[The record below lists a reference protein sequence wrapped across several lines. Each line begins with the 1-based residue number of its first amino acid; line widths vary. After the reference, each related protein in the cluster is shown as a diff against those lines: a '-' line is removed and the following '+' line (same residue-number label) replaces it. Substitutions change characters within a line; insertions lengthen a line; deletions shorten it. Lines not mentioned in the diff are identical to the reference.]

1 MEILDCTIRDGG
13 YYTNWDFD
21 RKIVKS
27 YLENFE
33 NLPVDYLEIGYR
45 NPILPGYFGEYFF
58 CKTET
63 LNFIR
68 NNTTKKLVIILD
80 EKNVRI
86 KDLDQL
92 LDSCMGIIEMIR
104 IAIDPLNFE
113 RALKLATEIKKKGFK
128 IAFNIMYM
136 STWDDHPEMIEGF
149 VKLNGLVDYLY
160 LVDSFGGVLPQDV
173 IKTIRKIKS
182 KTNVKLGF
190 HGHNNLEMA
199 LANTLVAIDE
209 GIDIIDS
216 TITGMGRGA
225 GNLKTELLL
234 TTLDHKMNLELNY
247 DSLSIITS
255 EFVDLQ
261 KKYNWGT
268 SLPYMVSGAK
278 SLPQKQV
285 MEWVSKRFY
294 SMNSITRALNRKN
307 KNHVYPKFNPKE
319 TFENALI
326 IGGGPSVDLKS
337 KAIIDFINI
346 NFDNT
351 ALIHASSKNS
361 ALFKDVTNKQYFCL
375 AGNEGVRLEKVFNN
389 LNNFTGKCVLP
400 PSPREM
406 GTYVPNL
413 LKSNTVELNEINF
426 TDLNVNSHL
435 SIAIQT
441 SLLLG
446 VKTIYLVGFDGYY
459 GENISELF
467 QELFIENN
475 NLFKAI
481 SSKIKCISL
490 TQSKYESISQSSI
503 YNFIK

>member
-1 MEILDCTIRDGG
+1 MI
-13 YYTNWDFD
+13 
-21 RKIVKS
+21 KS
-27 YLENFE
+27 L
-33 NLPVDYLEIGYR
+33 
-45 NPILPGYFGEYFF
+45 
-58 CKTET
+58 
-63 LNFIR
+63 
-68 NNTTKKLVIILD
+68 
-80 EKNVRI
+80 
-86 KDLDQL
+86 
-92 LDSCMGIIEMIR
+92 
-104 IAIDPLNFE
+104 
-113 RALKLATEIKKKGFK
+113 
-128 IAFNIMYM
+128 
-136 STWDDHPEMIEGF
+136 

-160 LVDSFGGVLPQDV
+160 LVDSFGGVFPQDV
-173 IKTIRKIKS
+173 IKIIRKIKS

-199 LANTLVAIDE
+199 LANTLAAIDE

-234 TTLDHKMNLELNY
+234 TTLNHKMNLKLNY
-247 DSLSIITS
+247 DSLSNITS
-255 EFVDLQ
+255 EFVKLQ

-307 KNHVYPKFNPKE
+307 QDHVYPKFNPKE

-326 IGGGPSVDLKS
+326 VGGGPSVDIKS
-337 KAIIDFINI
+337 KSIIDFLNI

-375 AGNEGVRLEKVFNN
+375 VGNEGVRLEKVFNN
-389 LNNFTGKCVLP
+389 LNNFTGECVLP

-413 LKSNTVELNEINF
+413 LKSKTVELNEINF
-426 TDLNVNSHL
+426 SDLNINSHL
-435 SIAIQT
+435 SISIQT

-459 GENISELF
+459 GENISEQF
-467 QELFIENN
+467 QELFIENT